1 LIIEYK
7 DKWPKIA
14 DDVFVAPN
22 STIIGDVTIEA
33 GANIW
38 FGAVIRGDEGRI
50 IIGPRVSIQDNVVI
64 HTNPVHPTTV
74 EAEATIGHSVV
85 LEGCHIKAG
94 ALVGMN
100 ATVLDGAIVGE
111 RALVAAG
118 SVVREN
124 QVIPP
129 ETLAAG
135 VPAQIK
141 GPMSEAARYHV
152 LNASHDYQE
161 MANNYKTL
169 NLKSEIPWHCPPGQV

>member
-7 DKWPKIA
+7 GKRPKIA
-14 DDVFVAPN
+14 EDTFIAPN
-22 STIIGDVTIEA
+22 ATVIGDVVIEA

-38 FGAVIRGDEGRI
+38 FGAVIRGDEGHI
-50 IIGPRVSIQDNVVI
+50 FIGPRVSVQDNVVI
-64 HTNPVHPTTV
+64 HTNPVHSTIV
-74 EAEATIGHSVV
+74 EDEATIGHLVV

-94 ALVGMN
+94 ALIGMG
-100 ATVLDGAIVGE
+100 ATVLDGAVVGE

-129 ETLAAG
+129 EVLAAG

-141 GPMSEAARYHV
+141 GPMSEAARQHV
-152 LNASHDYQE
+152 LNASHDYQD
-161 MANNYKTL
+161 MAKNYKAL
-169 NLKSEIPWHCPPGQV
+169 NLK